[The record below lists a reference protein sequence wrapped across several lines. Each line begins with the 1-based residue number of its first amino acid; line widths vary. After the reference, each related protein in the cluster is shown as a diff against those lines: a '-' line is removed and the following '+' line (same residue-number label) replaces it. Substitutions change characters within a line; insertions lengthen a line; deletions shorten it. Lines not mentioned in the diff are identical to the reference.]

1 MTRAEFGRVLAAA
14 REDHDIAVED
24 MSDLTGLGRTAI
36 RALEAGDSRV
46 GVEEYVA
53 ALQCGHVERGL
64 LLSAANLAW
73 GL

>member
-1 MTRAEFGRVLAAA
+1 MTRAEFGRVLVEA
-14 REDHDIAVED
+14 RKAQGMVPAD
-24 MSDLTGLGRTAI
+24 MVLRTGLGRTAI